1 MDDFVTEFNEKMAA
15 KSREVCERI
24 EREDAARRGGLS
36 EVERM
41 ILDAWPRFED
51 GSPAWFGDGYLD
63 ADGGLDS
70 VYGVQLSVG
79 EDRVAAAVI
88 SKDGWHTCLGEGA
101 RLERPWTAP
110 LDFHGKPV
118 SDGDEVR
125 YGGRFW
131 RVRYAGRSRWMP
143 GRIQIETDGLMT
155 YVDPG
160 ECEVMPDDTW
170 ELIAADASKGPCE
183 YFGVDVDRDDG
194 CNRCPHYHG
203 DRDCQVDMNADV
215 VRRARRMAGDED

>member
-24 EREDAARRGGLS
+24 EREDAERRGGLS

-41 ILDAWPRFED
+41 VLDAWPRFED

-63 ADGGLDS
+63 EEGEPQVVHAVQIFSGESELIADLIDEDGGHTFLD
-70 VYGVQLSVG
+70 
-79 EDRVAAAVI
+79 
-88 SKDGWHTCLGEGA
+88 EGA

-110 LDFHGKPV
+110 LDSHGKPV

-131 RVRYAGRSRWMP
+131 RVRYAGRSLWMP

-160 ECEVMPDDTW
+160 ECEVMPEDTW

-194 CNRCPHYHG
+194 CSRCPHYHG